1 MWIRYEE
8 ILATTGPLLEK
19 KKLRSQTVPNAGSL
33 KKSNKIVV
41 LSSQLNRPRNELGRV
56 QNIISFSVQIGE
68 SSEESNYN
76 YQSTGKQ
83 PMIRVCRR
91 GPVWCDNSSR
101 KALAAIQQPEL
112 NTQNPTEGEKQ
123 SCKDPLTSS
132 HGPWHAH
139 V

>member
-19 KKLRSQTVPNAGSL
+19 KIRSQTVPNAGSL

-68 SSEESNYN
+68 S
-76 YQSTGKQ
+76 
-83 PMIRVCRR
+83 
-91 GPVWCDNSSR
+91 
-101 KALAAIQQPEL
+101 
-112 NTQNPTEGEKQ
+112 
-123 SCKDPLTSS
+123 
-132 HGPWHAH
+132 
-139 V
+139 